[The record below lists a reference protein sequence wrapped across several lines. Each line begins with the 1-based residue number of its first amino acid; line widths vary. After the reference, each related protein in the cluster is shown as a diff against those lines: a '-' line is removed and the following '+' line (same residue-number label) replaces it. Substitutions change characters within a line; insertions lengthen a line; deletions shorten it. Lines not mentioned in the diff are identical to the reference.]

1 MTDRSATKLAFWPF
15 VLVDII
21 FLALAYFIFTFA
33 HRPLTAA
40 EAAALIVC
48 AAIGAWSFLTPFLR
62 RNEAELKFAQSD
74 RLADTV
80 AQIKNLEQIAAQI
93 SGSSTFIKTALD
105 ESAQTV
111 TKSQQIGE
119 KMAAEGRAFAEFIQK
134 ANDTEKAYLR
144 LEVEKLR
151 RGEADWVQVLVH
163 TLDQVFALHQAAL
176 RSSKP
181 GVAEQIGNFQHVCRD
196 IARRVGLSAVGLD
209 GDGKFDE
216 KLHQLAE
223 GQAAP
228 EPGTP
233 LELLA
238 PGYTYQGRM
247 IRRALIRAAAQLQ
260 KEVELASTAEVHS
273 VEVDSAEETEPAQN
287 QPDSADAAP
296 AQPAKSASDISA
308 RGAKPEAPTEPE
320 LF

>member
-1 MTDRSATKLAFWPF
+1 MTDRPKLAFWPF
-15 VLVDII
+15 VLVDLI
-21 FLALAYFIFTFA
+21 FLGLAYFIFTYA

-80 AQIKNLEQIAAQI
+80 AQIKNLEAIAAQI

-151 RGEADWVQVLVH
+151 RAEADWVQVLVH

-181 GVAEQIGNFQHVCRD
+181 GVAEQIGTFQLVCRD

-223 GQAAP
+223 GEPAP
-228 EPGTP
+228 EPGAP
-233 LELLA
+233 IELLA

-247 IRRALIRAAAQLQ
+247 IRRALVRATA
-260 KEVELASTAEVHS
+260 VEATSNSH
-273 VEVDSAEETEPAQN
+273 VDSSDEAATIQTAPASSAPTPAPSGPNASEPARVSK
-287 QPDSADAAP
+287 PAP
-296 AQPAKSASDISA
+296 A
-308 RGAKPEAPTEPE
+308 TEPE